1 MKNIAKLTLSQGLRI
16 INKFVVTLLILA
28 SVTLNLS
35 GCGDSGA
42 DNKTSTPE
50 LEVPVPTLPKET
62 TTLTQSE
69 GVDSAITGVS
79 ISVAQ
84 LTVYFQLTDQQGV
97 GINDL
102 LAQDIQFTVA
112 KLGFS
117 PVGNQ
122 TGNWQ
127 SYINKIEQPGVG
139 PGTVPRLQA
148 TSEKGTE
155 GVFVNNNDGTYV
167 YTLAQSLEVSDADIL
182 AQAQMEILDLSFVTD
197 RTHRVA
203 MQISNAPKAV
213 NTTFDWNPS
222 TEKTELDGVFSHDI
236 VATQTCN
243 NCHGELAMHGGG
255 RVEVKYCVTCHNLGS
270 TDANSGN
277 TVNFKNMIHKIHRGR
292 ELPSVQNGGVYQI
305 YGYNDSLHDY
315 SNLGYPN
322 DILQCTECHTGN
334 ATASDDQIITVSG
347 DNWREIATQTVC
359 GSCHDDVDF
368 EQHYGGQKDDE
379 NCMSCHQNSAVA
391 GSIEER
397 HRNLAKEAQQQFL
410 AKILSITNTSPG
422 EFPRVQ
428 FAITNP
434 EDENSHYDIL
444 NDEVWTREDGSSR
457 LMIDIA
463 WASKDYTNTGN
474 QGNNANAVEIDA
486 LATAQ
491 AVGDGSFTV
500 TSPVAIPDGSLAPN
514 IVSSGSGA
522 VNVEGHPGV
531 NLGDV
536 NDIEIQ
542 RIAMTNVV
550 DYFSIDE
557 AGGQAKKR
565 RSVVS
570 LENCLTCHG
579 QLAMHGN
586 NRTDNIEACVTCH
599 NPRNTDKRVRDIAMN
614 PPTDNKIEESI
625 DFKTM
630 IHGIHAAGKR
640 DKPLQIVGY
649 GGFSTHV
656 YDEESIH
663 YPSNVGNC
671 LACHDNDSFTLPL
684 PDEVLATTGSTGV
697 DIQDPTDDVVV
708 SPVTAVCSSCHDK
721 ETSIAHMEVNG
732 GNFSTSQ
739 ADIDSGIVLEQCSVC
754 HGKGRTYAIE
764 LIHPIKNK

>member
-1 MKNIAKLTLSQGLRI
+1 MKNIAELRFVQGLSKV
-16 INKFVVTLLILA
+16 NKLAVILVMLV
-28 SVTLNLS
+28 SVLTAS
-35 GCGDSGA
+35 GCGGSDSA
-42 DNKTSTPE
+42 DNKTSTPVP
-50 LEVPVPTLPKET
+50 EVPVPTLPKET
-62 TTLTQSE
+62 TSLSQAE
-69 GVDSAITGVS
+69 DVDSAITSVS

-84 LTVYFQLTDQQGV
+84 LTVYFQVTDQQGV

-102 LAQDIQFTVA
+102 IADDVQFTVA

-117 PVGNQ
+117 SVGNQ

-148 TSEKGTE
+148 SSERGREGT
-155 GVFVNNNDGTYV
+155 FVNNDDGTYQ
-167 YTLAQSLEVSDADIL
+167 YTLAQSLEVLDADIL
-182 AQAQMEILDLSFVTD
+182 AQAQAEQLDLSFVTD

-203 MQISNAPKAV
+203 MQISNAPNAI

-222 TEKTELDGVFSHDI
+222 TEKTELDGIFSHDI

-243 NCHGELAMHGGG
+243 NCHGELAMHGGS
-255 RVEVKYCVTCHNLGS
+255 RVEVKYCVTCHNPGS

-277 TVNFKNMIHKIHRGR
+277 TVNFKNMVHKIHRGR
-292 ELPSVQNGGVYQI
+292 DLPSVQNGGVYQI

-315 SNLGYPN
+315 SNVGYPN

-368 EQHYGGQKDDE
+368 EQHYGGQENDE

-391 GSIEER
+391 GSIEDR
-397 HRNLAKEAQQQFL
+397 HRNIAKEAQQQFL
-410 AKILSITNTSPG
+410 AKILSINSTSPG
-422 EFPRVQ
+422 KFPQVQ
-428 FAITNP
+428 FVIINP
-434 EDENSHYDIL
+434 EDENTPYDIL

-463 WASKDYTNTGN
+463 WASRDYTNTGN
-474 QGNNANAVEIDA
+474 HGNNANAVEIDA

-491 AVGDGSFTV
+491 AVGDGSFIV
-500 TSPVAIPDGSLAPN
+500 TSTVAIPDGSLSPN
-514 IVSSGSGA
+514 IAANGSGA

-531 NLGDV
+531 NLGED
-536 NDIEIQ
+536 NDFDIQ

-557 AGGQAKKR
+557 SDGQAKKR

-570 LENCLTCHG
+570 LENCLSCHG

-599 NPRNTDKRVRDIAMN
+599 NPRNTDKRVRDIATN
-614 PPTDNKIEESI
+614 PPTDNKLEESL

-630 IHGIHAAGKR
+630 IHAIHATDYR
-640 DKPLQIVGY
+640 TKPLQIVGY

-656 YDEESIH
+656 YDDETIH
-663 YPSNVGNC
+663 YPNNVGNC
-671 LACHDNDSFTLPL
+671 LTCHEEDSFTLPL
-684 PDEVLATTGSTGV
+684 PDEVLATTVSTGIN
-697 DIQDPTDDVVV
+697 IQDPNDDVVV
-708 SPVTAVCSSCHDK
+708 SPTAGVCSSCHDK
-721 ETSIAHMEVNG
+721 DTAIAHMEVNG
-732 GNFSTSQ
+732 ANFSTTQ
-739 ADIDSGIVLEQCSVC
+739 ADIDNGVVLEQCSVC
-754 HGKGRTYAIE
+754 HGKGRKYAVE
-764 LIHPIKNK
+764 LIHPVQN

>member
-1 MKNIAKLTLSQGLRI
+1 MN
-16 INKFVVTLLILA
+16 INKFVMLMLVLA
-28 SVTLNLS
+28 CTTFTLS
-35 GCGDSGA
+35 GCGGSSDGTDSIDSPA
-42 DNKTSTPE
+42 PE
-50 LEVPVPTLPKET
+50 IPTLMKET
-62 TTLTQSE
+62 TSLSQSKYVE
-69 GVDSAITGVS
+69 SVITSVS
-79 ISVAQ
+79 ISTAKLSVN
-84 LTVYFQLTDQQGV
+84 FQITDQEGV

-102 LAQDIQFTVA
+102 VAEDTQFTVA

-127 SYINKIEQPGVG
+127 SYINNIEQPGVG
-139 PGTVPRLQA
+139 IGTEPRLQA
-148 TSEKGTE
+148 TSENGSE
-155 GVFVNNNDGTYV
+155 GAFVNNGDGTYQ
-167 YTLAQSLEVSDADIL
+167 YTLAQSLDVSDADIL
-182 AQAQMEILDLSFVTD
+182 AQAKIEQLDLSFVSD

-203 MQISNAPKAV
+203 LQISNAPNAI
-213 NTTFDWNPS
+213 NATFDWNPK
-222 TEKTELDGVFSHDI
+222 TDKTELDGIFTHNI

-255 RVEVKYCVTCHNLGS
+255 RVEVKYCVTCHNPGS

-292 ELPSVQNGGVYQI
+292 DLPSVKKGGVYQI
-305 YGYNDSLHDY
+305 YGFNDSLNDY

-334 ATASDDQIITVSG
+334 STANTDQVITVSG
-347 DNWREIATQTVC
+347 DNWREIATQAVC

-368 EQHYGGQKDDE
+368 EQHYGGQKNDE

-391 GSIEER
+391 GSIEDR

-422 EFPRVQ
+422 EFPQVQ

-434 EDENSHYDIL
+434 EEENSYYDIL

-457 LMIDIA
+457 LMIDIS

-474 QGNNANAVEIDA
+474 QGDNANAVEINA
-486 LATAQ
+486 LATALP
-491 AVGDGSFTV
+491 VGDGSFTV
-500 TSPVAIPDGSLAPN
+500 NSPVAIPDGSLAPN
-514 IVSSGSGA
+514 ITANGSGA

-531 NLGDV
+531 NLGDA
-536 NDIEIQ
+536 NDVDIQ

-550 DYFSIDE
+550 NYFSIDE
-557 AGGQAKKR
+557 SDGQAKKR
-565 RSVVS
+565 RSVVP
-570 LENCLTCHG
+570 LENCLSCHG

-586 NRTDNIEACVTCH
+586 NRTDNIETCVTCH
-599 NPRNTDKRVRDIAMN
+599 NPRNTDKRVRDIAIS
-614 PPTDNKIEESI
+614 PPSDNKTEESI

-630 IHGIHAAGKR
+630 IHGIHGASKR

-649 GGFSTHV
+649 GGFNTHV
-656 YDEESIH
+656 YNEESIH

-671 LACHDNDSFTLPL
+671 STCHNNESFTLPL
-684 PDEVLATTGSTGV
+684 PDEVLATTVSTGV
-697 DIQDPTDDVVV
+697 DIQDPADDVVI
-708 SPVTAVCSSCHDK
+708 SPAAAICSSCHDTA
-721 ETSIAHMEVNG
+721 EALVHMEGNG
-732 GNFSTSQ
+732 GSFSTTQ
-739 ADIDSGIVLEQCSVC
+739 ADIHSGIVLEQCSVC
-754 HGKGRTYAIE
+754 HGKGRTYAVE
-764 LIHPIKNK
+764 LMHPVKD